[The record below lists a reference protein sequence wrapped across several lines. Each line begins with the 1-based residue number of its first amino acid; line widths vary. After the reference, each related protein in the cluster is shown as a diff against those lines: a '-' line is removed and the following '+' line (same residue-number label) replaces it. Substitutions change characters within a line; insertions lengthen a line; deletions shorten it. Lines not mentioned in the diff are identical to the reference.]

1 MLSRRSLL
9 VLSATSV
16 TVAGLSRL
24 PSAAAAPATFTLRL
38 VDNSGSGGA
47 FAYVTGTSPDNRVV
61 LLRSDGSPY
70 YPSSPSSPQ
79 TPLPVDCAIP
89 LPNQVTVPRMSAARL
104 YVVTGGARLD
114 FFLNPGPALVH
125 PSFLNTSDA
134 NYGKDFSFA
143 EFTFD
148 DAGLYADI
156 SYVDFVGPPVGLDLT
171 AASAPEQSV
180 AGLPAGAVDGIASD
194 LASVGGPW
202 GGLVQKRSDG
212 RNLRVIAAHH
222 NAGNFAGYLDARIEA
237 VWQRYS
243 GSTLT
248 VDSQNPSLGS
258 FTGRVSGGVL
268 TFDNGET
275 FGKPVTADVLSCD
288 TGPFAIPQG
297 ASAARIAIVPR
308 LAAAFNRTTL
318 LDNPLQPTAEDPAK
332 FYRNP
337 VTNHYARVV
346 HARLPGNRGYAF
358 PYDDVTPGPDFSGS
372 VYAQDP
378 ETLTLTVSATH

>member
-1 MLSRRSLL
+1 MLSRRSFL
-9 VLSATSV
+9 VLSAASV
-16 TVAGLSRL
+16 TVAGLSRFPAASAA
-24 PSAAAAPATFTLRL
+24 PSAFTLRL
-38 VDNSGSGGA
+38 TDNSGSGGS
-47 FAYVTGTSPDNRVV
+47 FAYVTGTSADNRLV

-89 LPNQVTVPRMSAARL
+89 LPNQITVPRMSAARL

-114 FFLNPGPALVH
+114 FYLNPGPALVH
-125 PSFLNTSDA
+125 PSFLNTSDT

-143 EFTFD
+143 EFTFN
-148 DAGLYADI
+148 DAGLYANI
-156 SYVDFVGPPVGLDLT
+156 SYVDLVGPPIGLDLT
-171 AASAPEQSV
+171 AASVPEQSV
-180 AGLPAGAVDGIASD
+180 AGLPAGSVDGIAAD
-194 LASVGGPW
+194 LAAVGGPW

-222 NAGNFAGYLDARIEA
+222 KAGDFAGYLDGYIDA

-243 GSTLT
+243 GTTLT
-248 VDSQNPSLGS
+248 VDSQNPGLGS

-268 TFDNGET
+268 TFDNGES

-297 ASAARIAIVPR
+297 SSAARIAIVPR

-318 LDNPLQPTAEDPAK
+318 LDNPVQPTAEDPAK
-332 FYRNP
+332 FYRNS

-358 PYDDVTPGPDFSGS
+358 PYDDVTPGPDFSGA

-378 ETLTLTVSATH
+378 QVLTVTVSATR

>member
-1 MLSRRSLL
+1 VLTRRSFLA
-9 VLSATSV
+9 LSAASV
-16 TVAGLSRL
+16 TVAGLSR
-24 PSAAAAPATFTLRL
+24 PPAAAAAPSAFTLRL

-47 FAYVTGTSPDNRVV
+47 FAYVTGTAPDARLV
-61 LLRSDGSPY
+61 LLRSDGSTY
-70 YPSSPSSPQ
+70 YPSSPSSPH
-79 TPLPVDCAIP
+79 TPLPADCAIP

-114 FFLNPGPALVH
+114 FFLDPGPALVH
-125 PSFLNTSDA
+125 PSFLNTSDT

-143 EFTFD
+143 EFTFNEV
-148 DAGLYADI
+148 GLYANI
-156 SYVDFVGPPVGLDLT
+156 SYVDFVGPPLGLRLT

-180 AGLPAGAVDGIASD
+180 SGLPAGSVDGIAAD
-194 LASVGGPW
+194 LAAVGGPW
-202 GGLVQKRSDG
+202 GGLVQKGPGG
-212 RNLRVIAAHH
+212 RNLRVLAAHH
-222 NAGNFAGYLDARIEA
+222 KAGDFAGYLDGYIDA

-248 VDSQNPSLGS
+248 VDSQNPALGA

-268 TFDNGET
+268 TFGNGDG
-275 FGKPVTADVLSCD
+275 FGKPVTADVLNCD
-288 TGPFAIPQG
+288 TGPFAIPPG
-297 ASAARIAIVPR
+297 ASQARRAIVPR

-318 LDNPLQPTAEDPAK
+318 LDNPVQPTGEDPAK

-378 ETLTLTVSATH
+378 QVLTVAVSAAH